1 MEILIK
7 NQQNHKQLNKIR
19 IKKASR
25 KILSLLKH
33 PSTELSILFVDDEK
47 MQQLNADYRGIN
59 RTTDVLSFPQ
69 ASEKWE
75 VRNKKFNKK
84 ITGIFPTSHFL
95 PPTSHFLLGDIV
107 INVQMA
113 VSQAKKSGKNFYDEI
128 YHLLVHGILHL
139 LGYDHEKSKYKS
151 LIMRKKEQEILD
163 AVKKMD

>member
-69 ASEKWE
+69 VNEKWE

-84 ITGIFPTSHFL
+84 ITRIF
-95 PPTSHFLLGDIV
+95 PTSHFLLGDIV

-163 AVKKMD
+163 AVKKMG

>member
-1 MEILIK
+1 
-7 NQQNHKQLNKIR
+7 
-19 IKKASR
+19 
-25 KILSLLKH
+25 
-33 PSTELSILFVDDEK
+33 

-113 VSQAKKSGKNFYDEI
+113 VSQAKKSEKNFYDEI

>member
-1 MEILIK
+1 M
-7 NQQNHKQLNKIR
+7 R
-19 IKKASR
+19 
-25 KILSLLKH
+25 
-33 PSTELSILFVDDEK
+33 
-47 MQQLNADYRGIN
+47 QLNADHRGIN

-95 PPTSHFLLGDIV
+95 PPTPHFLLGDVV

-113 VSQAKKSGKNFYDEI
+113 ASQAKKSGKNFYDEI

-163 AVKKMD
+163 AVKKMG

>member
-1 MEILIK
+1 
-7 NQQNHKQLNKIR
+7 
-19 IKKASR
+19 
-25 KILSLLKH
+25 
-33 PSTELSILFVDDEK
+33 

-69 ASEKWE
+69 VNEKWE

-84 ITGIFPTSHFL
+84 ITRIFPTSHFSL
-95 PPTSHFLLGDIV
+95 STSHFLLGDIV

-163 AVKKMD
+163 AIKKMG

>member
-1 MEILIK
+1 
-7 NQQNHKQLNKIR
+7 
-19 IKKASR
+19 
-25 KILSLLKH
+25 
-33 PSTELSILFVDDEK
+33 VDDEK

-69 ASEKWE
+69 ASKKWE

-84 ITGIFPTSHFL
+84 ITGIFPA
-95 PPTSHFLLGDIV
+95 PHFLLGDVV
-107 INVQMA
+107 INVQTA
-113 VSQAKKSGKNFYDEI
+113 AFQAKKSGKNFYDEI

-163 AVKKMD
+163 AIKKMG

>member
-1 MEILIK
+1 
-7 NQQNHKQLNKIR
+7 
-19 IKKASR
+19 
-25 KILSLLKH
+25 
-33 PSTELSILFVDDEK
+33 

-69 ASEKWE
+69 AREKWE

-95 PPTSHFLLGDIV
+95 LGDVV
-107 INVQMA
+107 INVQTA
-113 VSQAKKSGKNFYDEI
+113 ALQAKKSGKNFYDEI

-163 AVKKMD
+163 AVKKMG

>member
-75 VRNKKFNKK
+75 VRNKKFNEK

>member
-1 MEILIK
+1 
-7 NQQNHKQLNKIR
+7 
-19 IKKASR
+19 
-25 KILSLLKH
+25 
-33 PSTELSILFVDDEK
+33 

-69 ASEKWE
+69 AGQKWE

-95 PPTSHFLLGDIV
+95 LGDVV

>member
-1 MEILIK
+1 MGILIK
-7 NQQNHKQLNKIR
+7 NQQSLKQLNKIR
-19 IKKASR
+19 IEKASR

-47 MQQLNADYRGIN
+47 MRQLNADHRGIN
-59 RTTDVLSFPQ
+59 RTTDVLSFEANIPVGR
-69 ASEKWE
+69 KTLYP
-75 VRNKKFNKK
+75 V
-84 ITGIFPTSHFL
+84 
-95 PPTSHFLLGDIV
+95 LGDVV

-113 VSQAKKSGKNFYDEI
+113 ASQAKKSGKNFYDEI

-163 AVKKMD
+163 AVKKMG

>member
-1 MEILIK
+1 
-7 NQQNHKQLNKIR
+7 
-19 IKKASR
+19 
-25 KILSLLKH
+25 
-33 PSTELSILFVDDEK
+33 VDDEK
-47 MQQLNADYRGIN
+47 MRQLNADHRGIN

-95 PPTSHFLLGDIV
+95 PPTPHFLLGDVV

-113 VSQAKKSGKNFYDEI
+113 ASQAKKSGKNFYDEI

-163 AVKKMD
+163 AIKKMG

>member
-1 MEILIK
+1 M
-7 NQQNHKQLNKIR
+7 R
-19 IKKASR
+19 
-25 KILSLLKH
+25 
-33 PSTELSILFVDDEK
+33 
-47 MQQLNADYRGIN
+47 QLNADHRGIN

-95 PPTSHFLLGDIV
+95 PPTPHFLLGDVV

-113 VSQAKKSGKNFYDEI
+113 ASQAKKSGKNFYDEI

-163 AVKKMD
+163 AIKKMG